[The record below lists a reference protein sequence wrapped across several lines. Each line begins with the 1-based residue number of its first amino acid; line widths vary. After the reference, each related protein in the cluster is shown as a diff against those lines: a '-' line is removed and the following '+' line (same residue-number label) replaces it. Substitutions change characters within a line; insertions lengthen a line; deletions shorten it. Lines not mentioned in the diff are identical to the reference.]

1 MRKQR
6 GLGIV
11 MIMILLTGL
20 VLAAV
25 GGMKVTPAL
34 IEFYTIKKA
43 VSGITSSG
51 ELRNATVADV
61 RKAFD
66 RRADIDDIKAISGRD
81 LEVTKDG
88 NDIVVEFA
96 YEQKVHLFGPV
107 SIAFD
112 FQGSSNPTTL
122 KPRGE

>member
-1 MRKQR
+1 MRKEE

-11 MIMILLTGL
+11 MIMILLIGL

-43 VSGITSSG
+43 VAGITSSG

-66 RRADIDDIKAISGRD
+66 RRADIDDFKAISGRD
-81 LEVTKDG
+81 LEVTKEG
-88 NDIVVEFA
+88 NEIVVGFA
-96 YEQKVHLFGPV
+96 YERKVHLFGPV
-107 SIAFD
+107 SVAFD
-112 FQGSSNPTTL
+112 FEGSSKPASV

>member
-1 MRKQR
+1 MRRQK
-6 GLGIV
+6 GIGFLGI
-11 MIMILLTGL
+11 LTLL
-20 VLAAV
+20 VLLVLVAIV
-25 GGMKVTPAL
+25 GMKVAPAV

-43 VSGITSSG
+43 VSGITQSG

-66 RRADIDDIKAISGRD
+66 RRADIDDFKSISGKD
-81 LEVTKDG
+81 LEVTKEG
-88 NDIVVEFA
+88 NEIVVSFA
-96 YEQKVHLFGPV
+96 YERKVHLFGPV

-112 FQGSSNPTTL
+112 FQGSSAPTSV

>member
-20 VLAAV
+20 VLAAI

-43 VSGITSSG
+43 VAGITSSG
-51 ELRNATVADV
+51 ELRNASVADV

-66 RRADIDDIKAISGRD
+66 RRCDIDDIKAISGRD
-81 LEVTKDG
+81 LDVTKDG
-88 NDIVVEFA
+88 NEIVVEFA
-96 YEQKVHLFGPV
+96 YERKVHLFGPV
-107 SIAFD
+107 SVAFD
-112 FQGSSNPTTL
+112 FQGSSIPTST

>member
-1 MRKQR
+1 MHRQK
-6 GLGIV
+6 GIGFLGI
-11 MIMILLTGL
+11 LTLL
-20 VLAAV
+20 VLLVLVAIV
-25 GGMKVTPAL
+25 GMKVAPAV

-43 VSGITSSG
+43 VSGITQSG

-66 RRADIDDIKAISGRD
+66 RRADIDDFKSISGKD
-81 LEVTKDG
+81 LEVTKEG
-88 NDIVVEFA
+88 NEIVVSFA
-96 YEQKVHLFGPV
+96 YERKVHLFGPV

-112 FQGSSNPTTL
+112 FQGSSAPTST